1 MVEYGYINENG
12 CLTSKFLEEYTEKYR
27 DEESGELKERT
38 VSVEDQ
44 IESLSAIGWKP
55 VDLIDE
61 TQFECA
67 QYYSVS
73 FSPYDAG
80 DRIGYIYNQVFDTK
94 MVKEKIS
101 SLKKMLTS
109 TDSNIGDYRITK
121 CYEASLIGLDMPYD
135 IAELHH
141 KRQAVRDEINL
152 LEELLKTNDKIDND
166 EDI

>member
-38 VSVEDQ
+38 ISVEDQ
-44 IESLSAIGWKP
+44 IESLSANGWKP

-67 QYYSVS
+67 QYYTVS

-80 DRIGYIYNQVFDTK
+80 DRIGYIYNQIFDAK

-121 CYEASLIGLDMPYD
+121 CYEASLMGLDMPYNVAD
-135 IAELHH
+135 LHQA
-141 KRQAVRDEINL
+141 RQAVRDEINQ
-152 LEELLKTNDKIDND
+152 LEHLITLNI
-166 EDI
+166 